1 MLRLSIISTFVSQ
14 FTEFT
19 EGKIVFLR
27 FTKYL
32 KIKKCFSSSV
42 DPALRTCNT
51 QNRSWGGGGV
61 RFSINRYQ
69 YGRGI
74 DFINFTSLKMT
85 KNSKNDNVHRRHISS
100 PIKHQ
105 I

>member
-42 DPALRTCNT
+42 DPALRTRNT
-51 QNRSWGGGGV
+51 QNRSCGGFVSVLTGINTEGG
-61 RFSINRYQ
+61 SI
-69 YGRGI
+69 
-74 DFINFTSLKMT
+74 LL
-85 KNSKNDNVHRRHISS
+85 IS
-100 PIKHQ
+100 PR
-105 I
+105 